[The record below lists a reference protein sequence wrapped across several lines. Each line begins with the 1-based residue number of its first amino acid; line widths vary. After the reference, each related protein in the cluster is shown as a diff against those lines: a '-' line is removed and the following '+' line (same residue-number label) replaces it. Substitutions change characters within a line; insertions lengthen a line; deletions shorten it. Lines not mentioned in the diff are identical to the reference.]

1 MGRAGSKTKAMIN
14 TTLLSLALCFC
25 STFCLQAA
33 DSSDLAKMQG
43 NWEVKTTSSDGDKIT
58 QRLEVNKDKLIFK
71 VLDASRA
78 VRLYATAKLK
88 TEKIGTFNVLKVT
101 EIQAGDSEADMSPV
115 DDDRSPIYQLRDG
128 KLILVSNLEKERDDM
143 PRLDI
148 YEKVSK

>member
-1 MGRAGSKTKAMIN
+1 MIK
-14 TTLLSLALCFC
+14 TTLTTLALCFC
-25 STFCLQAA
+25 SIFCLQAA
-33 DSSDLAKMQG
+33 DSSDLARMQG

-71 VLDASRA
+71 VLDASSA

-88 TEKIGTFNVLKVT
+88 TEKIGTFSVLKVS

-115 DDDRSPIYQLRDG
+115 DDDRTPIYQLRDG
-128 KLILVSNLEKERDDM
+128 KLILASNLEKERDDM
-143 PRLDI
+143 PRLDV

>member
-1 MGRAGSKTKAMIN
+1 MIKTI
-14 TTLLSLALCFC
+14 LLSLALGFF

-33 DSSDLAKMQG
+33 DSSDLARMQG
-43 NWEVKTTSSDGDKIT
+43 TWEAKTTSSDGDKIT

-88 TEKIGTFNVLKVT
+88 TEKIGTFSVLKVT

-143 PRLDI
+143 PRLDV